1 MRPSGEPTPT
11 IPRGVPM
18 KITRVLAVAALTG
31 ILSLTAAVAPA
42 QARLDTSWGYVA
54 GGGR

>member
-1 MRPSGEPTPT
+1 
-11 IPRGVPM
+11 M